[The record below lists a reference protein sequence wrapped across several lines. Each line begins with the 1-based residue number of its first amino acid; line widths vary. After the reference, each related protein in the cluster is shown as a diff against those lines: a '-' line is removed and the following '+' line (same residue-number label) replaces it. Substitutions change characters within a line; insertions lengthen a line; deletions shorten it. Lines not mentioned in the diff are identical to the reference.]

1 MSVRK
6 VILLKI
12 GSQDMQ
18 LPQMIGAFI
27 IIIAVLMMIN
37 AGAVMFD
44 SWGTLKDFNPCVEMS
59 GINDMELLDSAEQ
72 LLAQMRYDDCKDSL
86 YEITGTQIKAGQTS
100 IDKYSR
106 QFWTALTGP
115 VSNFFI
121 WAIVLLVG
129 LFVYNNTSI
138 IIPVQELEIEAK
150 PKKAKKSKK
159 KR

>member
-1 MSVRK
+1 MRK
-6 VILLKI
+6 VILLKV
-12 GSQDMQ
+12 GSKDVQ

-44 SWGTLKDFNPCVEMS
+44 SWGALKEFNACVEMS
-59 GINDMELLDSAEQ
+59 GVNDMDVLDPAEQ

-86 YEITGTQIKAGQTS
+86 YEITGTQIKAGQTT

-115 VSNFFI
+115 VSTFFV

-129 LFVYNNTSI
+129 LFIYNNTSI
-138 IIPVQELEIEAK
+138 IIPVQELEVKPRAK
-150 PKKAKKSKK
+150 KKKAKR
-159 KR
+159 KRK